1 MKKVGVIF
9 AGCGVFDGSE
19 IHESVLTL
27 LALEKA
33 GAQAVCMAPNKDQLH
48 VINHLTG
55 KEEPEQRRNVL
66 VESARIARG
75 NIEDIASVS
84 STDLDA
90 LVVPGGFG
98 AAKNLSRFAVD
109 GPEGEVDPDVRRLIE
124 EMAAARKPIGLI
136 CISPAVGA
144 QVLGKNGIEVTIG
157 NDAGTASAIESCGAR
172 HVNCGVTEIHMD
184 QEHRIL
190 STPAYML
197 GQNLL
202 EVSKGIEKLVQTLV
216 DWTS

>member
-1 MKKVGVIF
+1 MKRVGVIL
-9 AGCGVFDGSE
+9 AGCGFMDGAE
-19 IHESVLTL
+19 INESVLTL

-33 GAQAVCMAPNKDQLH
+33 GVEAVCMAPDKEQLH

-55 KEEPEQRRNVL
+55 EETKENRNVL

-75 NIEDIASVS
+75 NIQDIAKV
-84 STDLDA
+84 DPAGLDA
-90 LVVPGGFG
+90 LVLPGGFG

-109 GPEGEVDPDVRRLIE
+109 GPQGEVDPGVRRMVE
-124 EMAAARKPIGLI
+124 AMFAANKPIGFI

-144 QVLGKNGIEVTIG
+144 QILGRTGLGVTIG
-157 NDAGTASAIESCGAR
+157 NDTATAEAVESCGAR
-172 HVNCGVTEIHMD
+172 HFACGVTEIHAD
-184 QEHRIL
+184 AEHKVI

-197 GQNLL
+197 GQNIL

-216 DWTS
+216 EWTA